1 MLLTNEN
8 EELEGI
14 GPLLGEGLVAWK
26 TVLLEPGWPYYLVRF
41 STKEEDAWKVN
52 TFLIASEVDLGFFCV
67 SVENDNA
74 RRIEDITQLVTR
86 TSCAQQSCELS
97 KIGEIWEGE
106 ERLEGETGGTTVLL
120 LDSKGRSIGS
130 DPRSL
135 AEVRIR
141 AKLFPIQD

>member
-1 MLLTNEN
+1 MLLTNES

-52 TFLIASEVDLGFFCV
+52 TFLVGSEVDLGFFCV

-86 TSCAQQSCELS
+86 TSSAQQSCELS

-120 LDSKGRSIGS
+120 LDSNGRSIGS
-130 DPRSL
+130 DRRSL